1 MQNNILGAGN
11 PIGAITKTLLG
22 INATIAKYAGTD
34 DEDTNVDSYIE
45 ELKRFCLQTG
55 REVIQVCHDS
65 FVGEAKDWLKDY
77 VKNGPLANIPA
88 TDYLP
93 AHIRTF
99 YTALKDRF
107 TLTEAQKQSSYAAA
121 FQSRQDPGEKY
132 PAFVSR
138 IQKLCKNLGMSEKHT
153 LAICMQGANVQLQP
167 FLLTSSPKTIQELL
181 RLPIARLEQLPQVKH
196 ELIATLQEDSS
207 AHSSKPDRLDQ
218 VSQLFTAQ
226 ITALNTR
233 LDKLTATPSTSE
245 SENRPNKYNNGGA
258 SGTSKEPDHATQ
270 LYTAQIA
277 ALTNVLDKLTTP
289 PPTHGANNRPNKYNG
304 GGAPTSQKEPRKCY
318 KCGYTDCPFL
328 LSNGNTRDR
337 QKCPAADHLCK
348 CGILGHWDN
357 LCKKESREQNK
368 SRRFRQSRSDNS
380 RPGDDRQRDQRAFSQ
395 PPPST

>member
-1 MQNNILGAGN
+1 MNLRMQVQAMQRNILGN

-22 INATIAKYAGTD
+22 INATIPKYAGTD
-34 DEDTNVDSYIE
+34 DEDTNIESYIE

-93 AHIRTF
+93 VHIRTF
-99 YTALKDRF
+99 YEALKDRF

-121 FQSRQDPGEKY
+121 FQSRQDAGEKY

-138 IQKLCKNLGMSEKHT
+138 IQKLCKNLGMSEDHT
-153 LAICMQGANVQLQP
+153 LAICIQGANEQLQP

-181 RLPIARLEQLPQVKH
+181 RLPIARLERLPQPKH
-196 ELIATLQEDSS
+196 ELVATLQEHSS

-226 ITALNTR
+226 ITALTNR
-233 LDKLTATPSTSE
+233 LDKLAATPSTS
-245 SENRPNKYNNGGA
+245 GA
-258 SGTSKEPDHATQ
+258 D
-270 LYTAQIA
+270 
-277 ALTNVLDKLTTP
+277 
-289 PPTHGANNRPNKYNG
+289 NRPNKYNG
-304 GGAPTSQKEPRKCY
+304 GGAPTTDKEPRKCY
-318 KCGYTDCPFL
+318 KCGYTTCPFL

-368 SRRFRQSRSDNS
+368 TGRFRQSRSLLLVLQFN
-380 RPGDDRQRDQRAFSQ
+380 RPHFYYIINIW
-395 PPPST
+395 